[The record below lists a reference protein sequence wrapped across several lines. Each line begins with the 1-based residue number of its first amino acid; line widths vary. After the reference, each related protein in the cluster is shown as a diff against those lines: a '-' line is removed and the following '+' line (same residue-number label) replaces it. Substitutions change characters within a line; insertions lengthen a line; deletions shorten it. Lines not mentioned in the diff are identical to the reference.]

1 MKGRPKNAFSGL
13 TFQSRVSGILASLR
27 AFTLIELLV
36 VIAIIAILAAM
47 LLPALARAKE
57 KAKRISCV
65 NNLHQLGIGLN
76 VYGVDNQDKVIVVRQ
91 NEIQICLDPPE
102 GTNATSVGLVIGSNY
117 TTTVWNCP
125 ARPTGFPFFEGNPY
139 NQWVIGYQ
147 YFGAMNNWEGPAGT
161 YDARGFT
168 VQKFSTARPHW
179 VLAADAIIRENN
191 APWGSFPAGRE
202 SQLFAGCPPHHGA
215 SQMPSGANEL
225 FADASARW
233 IKAADLRFLHSWD
246 YTARYCYFW
255 QDPVDLPAN
264 LVARWNSPALKI
276 GP

>member
-1 MKGRPKNAFSGL
+1 MNDFAL
-13 TFQSRVSGILASLR
+13 SRFDDPTRSR

-76 VYGVDNQDKVIVVRQ
+76 VYGVDNNDKVIAVRQ

-102 GTNATSVGLVIGSNY
+102 GTNATSVGLVVGSNY

-125 ARPTGFPFFEGNPY
+125 ARSIGFPFYEAAPY

-147 YFGAMNNWEGPAGT
+147 YFGAVTNWEGPAGT

-168 VQKFSTARPHW
+168 VSKFSTAKPHW
-179 VLAADAIIRENN
+179 VLAADAVIRENN